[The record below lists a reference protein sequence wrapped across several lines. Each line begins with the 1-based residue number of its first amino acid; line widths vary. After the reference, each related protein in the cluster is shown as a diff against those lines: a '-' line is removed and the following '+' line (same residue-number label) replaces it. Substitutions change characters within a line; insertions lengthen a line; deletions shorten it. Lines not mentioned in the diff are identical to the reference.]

1 MKNPHDQYE
10 SISFSPGW
18 VRTVSVGYPV
28 KAALFTCTT
37 VINIQ
42 KVPAELIP
50 DFPVSGYGGK
60 IGR

>member
-1 MKNPHDQYE
+1 MTGTNVSLLLLDWDLPVN
-10 SISFSPGW
+10 
-18 VRTVSVGYPV
+18 VRYPV
-28 KAALFTCTT
+28 KAALFICTT

-50 DFPVSGYGGK
+50 DFPVSGCDGK